1 MIKIKCY
8 HCKKDMYHDDKMTI
22 LWNVAKKR
30 DVFVCA
36 DCEKAIKKRR
46 KNSEYTMSSDGS

>member
-8 HCKKDMYHDDKMTI
+8 HCKKDMYHGDKMTI
-22 LWNVAKKR
+22 LWNAAKKR

-36 DCEKAIKKRR
+36 DCEKAIKERR